1 MTLFGINICAILLIQ
16 NATHISLNHSKS
28 KDALMFAVTQG
39 EKKACQMCESTHLS
53 DFHLFRVKKKNK
65 QLIQQ
70 GLSKL
75 LRKIP
80 FKKVAQHSR
89 IMTTIKCLT
98 MNSNG
103 YSLYYSVKKPKKM
116 EWC

>member
-1 MTLFGINICAILLIQ
+1 
-16 NATHISLNHSKS
+16 
-28 KDALMFAVTQG
+28 
-39 EKKACQMCESTHLS
+39 MCESTHLS
-53 DFHLFRVKKKNK
+53 DFHLFRVKKNK

-103 YSLYYSVKKPKKM
+103 YSLYYSVKKTKKNGM
-116 EWC
+116 VLRVVCS